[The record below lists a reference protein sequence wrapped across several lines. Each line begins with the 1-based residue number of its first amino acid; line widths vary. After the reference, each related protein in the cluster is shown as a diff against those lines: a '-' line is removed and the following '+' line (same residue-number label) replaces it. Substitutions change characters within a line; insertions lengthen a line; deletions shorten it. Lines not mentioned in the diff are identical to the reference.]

1 MIPYSAYEP
10 LQTGDI
16 LVTTSFVPLIHHFA
30 VYYKDQNNQPS
41 VADNV
46 FWSQKL
52 EVSGIDDYKKKRN
65 IIGIIRNNNTINL
78 TDKFI
83 QGKVEEAKKMNY
95 QFFAFNC
102 EDFVRSVC
110 GCYIGTDQRI
120 KYMILIIFIL
130 TLFII
135 YIKTKH

>member
-1 MIPYSAYEP
+1 MIPYSPSTP

-16 LVTTSFVPLIHHFA
+16 LVTTSVVPLIRHFA
-30 VYYKDQNNQPS
+30 VYYRDQNNNPS

-52 EVSGIDDYKKKRN
+52 EVSGVDDYKAKRN
-65 IIGIIRNNNTINL
+65 IIGIIRNNNTVNL

-83 QGKVEEAKKMNY
+83 QEKVEEAKKMNY

-120 KYMILIIFIL
+120 KYMILIIFLL

-135 YIKTKH
+135 YIKTRH

>member
-1 MIPYSAYEP
+1 MIPYSASTP

-16 LVTTSFVPLIHHFA
+16 LVTTSVVPLIQHFA
-30 VYYKDQNNQPS
+30 VYYHDQNNQPS

-83 QGKVEEAKKMNY
+83 QDKVEEAKKMNY

-135 YIKTKH
+135 YMKTKH